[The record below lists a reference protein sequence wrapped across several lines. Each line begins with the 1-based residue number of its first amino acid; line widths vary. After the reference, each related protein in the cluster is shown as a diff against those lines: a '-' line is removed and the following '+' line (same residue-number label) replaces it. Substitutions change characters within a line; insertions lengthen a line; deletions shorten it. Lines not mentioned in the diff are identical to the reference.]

1 MTIDTAL
8 LKRKTLALF
17 NFVSMKHQ
25 NDKHIGDL
33 TIGDF
38 LEICEF
44 LAELDN
50 ENSEAEDASN

>member
-1 MTIDTAL
+1 MTTDTAL

-25 NDKHIGDL
+25 NNKHIGDL

-38 LEICEF
+38 LEMCGF
-44 LAELDN
+44 LAELD
-50 ENSEAEDASN
+50 EKDSEAEDGNN

>member
-25 NDKHIGDL
+25 NNKHIGDL

-38 LEICEF
+38 LEMCGF
-44 LAELDN
+44 LAEFDG
-50 ENSEAEDASN
+50 EKSEAEDASN